1 MTIKAAHA
9 IECSNVSDPKLK
21 NMMENL
27 SQITV
32 DEKFLGSCA
41 VNDEIAKQAS
51 WKDNVDEKIKSL
63 LSEDY
68 KELDDAFSDEL
79 LNGLSPYKIK

>member
-1 MTIKAAHA
+1 MTIKAAQA
-9 IECSNVSDPKLK
+9 IECSNVSDPKVK

-51 WKDNVDEKIKSL
+51 WKDNVDKKIKRIQTSVDKRHYKSL
-63 LSEDY
+63 VSN
-68 KELDDAFSDEL
+68 K
-79 LNGLSPYKIK
+79 